1 MRSSILIFEVMP
13 SGQPYIIPSVEE
25 DASTTTTTDRRNQKI
40 TNSSADLIFFDHQ
53 VPRNEILPNSLN
65 AERTKRTFANNS
77 WWFDLPLL
85 MYQEMKISLFSPVV
99 SIMDTTVSTAN
110 TIRMY
115 ELGMSEIEIYTRQEQ
130 YVPGSMVRSKLKN

>member
-1 MRSSILIFEVMP
+1 MRSSILILEVMP
-13 SGQPYIIPSVEE
+13 NGQPYIIPSVEE

-77 WWFDLPLL
+77 WWFGK
-85 MYQEMKISLFSPVV
+85 YSKRRWSNVAVI
-99 SIMDTTVSTAN
+99 I
-110 TIRMY
+110 
-115 ELGMSEIEIYTRQEQ
+115 
-130 YVPGSMVRSKLKN
+130 VRIVLSVYSYFIV